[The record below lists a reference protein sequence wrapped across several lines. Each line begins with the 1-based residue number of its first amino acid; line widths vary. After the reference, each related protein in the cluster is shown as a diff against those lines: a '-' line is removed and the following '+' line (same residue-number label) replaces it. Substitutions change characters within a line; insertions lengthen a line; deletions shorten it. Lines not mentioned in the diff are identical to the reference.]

1 MECKLTILMRAL
13 LAVALVA
20 ITLVLTYLFY
30 WWGFFAGVII
40 TLLAIAFNNT
50 ISGESYIYPIVPF
63 DGKKLIRKL
72 FRVRLP
78 RNNA

>member
-1 MECKLTILMRAL
+1 M
-13 LAVALVA
+13 
-20 ITLVLTYLFY
+20 
-30 WWGFFAGVII
+30 II

-50 ISGESYIYPIVPF
+50 ISGKSYIYPVVPF
-63 DGKKLIRKL
+63 DGRKLIRKL